1 MSKDSREYENK
12 YNTVK
17 RQIEY
22 SKKYINSVISN
33 WFYPNSLKYIIL
45 KKILYSYQNDLS
57 FLEGY
62 LAYLNNQNIKN
73 IEVYNLVELSRIDLL
88 YFERSFNEIYTQTK
102 INSCLC

>member
-1 MSKDSREYENK
+1 MSKDSTDYENK

-62 LAYLNNQNIKN
+62 LAYLDNQNIKN

-102 INSCLC
+102 INTCLC

>member
-1 MSKDSREYENK
+1 MLKDSREYENK

-17 RQIEY
+17 IQIEY

-62 LAYLNNQNIKN
+62 LAYLDNQNIKN

-102 INSCLC
+102 INNCLC